1 MTRLALGLA
10 IASLLPLSGFA
21 QNTAEIL
28 GTVSDASGAVIAGA
42 EVKARNLRTNI
53 SSVAASDEAG
63 RFRIPQLQPG
73 TYEVEITKAGFA
85 RLIQGPI
92 ELNVN
97 RAAELTVRLEVS
109 ATAETIT
116 VASEA
121 ALVNTTNAEVG
132 INLDSR
138 RISELP
144 LAPNRNVLNL
154 ALLAAGVST
163 LSSGNSAF
171 AAGGVNFAVNG
182 MRVRSNNFMIDGQD
196 SNSPSVTGLLQPINN
211 PDTIAEF
218 RIVTNQFLPEYGRA
232 AGSVVNMITKSGSN
246 EFHGSL
252 YWFINTKE
260 LNTRSNLEKRTFAN
274 SPKRNENQFAGTF
287 GGPVIRNRTFFFGS
301 LLRQTDRV
309 FAAGSSIRGLP
320 TAEGQTVLRN
330 AVGSLPQIRAFLDN
344 APPAQTTEGA
354 PLRFNFGGQSF
365 SVPVG
370 TLSGA
375 APNLL
380 NAWQW
385 SARLDHRFN
394 DKHSIFGR
402 LLYDTRESV
411 SGQAVPPGLTSQSP
425 ALAANFSFGVNST
438 LSARYFNEFRA
449 GYGRTDSTTNAA
461 DPKAITI
468 PSIEISEMGL
478 IGFNAAATRTALGL
492 GVNLPQSQILNN
504 YQIVNNFSAIVGG
517 HAVKMGI
524 DFRRQEQYSDF
535 NPTLRGRLFY
545 NTLQD
550 YVDDIAQTAAINVLQ
565 AGLPKFQAYR
575 YYDFFAFFQDE
586 WRIRPDF
593 TLTYGVRYET
603 PGNPFDWLRAIN
615 DQVVAANNNR
625 PGFAVDKM
633 PGRDLDNWGA
643 RVGFNYRP
651 GWLGGK
657 TVFRGGYSRTYD
669 MMFNNIALNI
679 YSAWPF
685 TQVFAMPARSPN
697 SFATIDAIRA
707 GASRPP
713 IPANPNTITRTIVDS
728 TFRAPHAEQFAFN
741 IQRELP
747 DGWVVTAG
755 YIGTRGVGL
764 FQTVDG
770 NPTIPGTNGTQRVD
784 NSRGVIRLR
793 ANSAA
798 STYHAL
804 QVSAERRLSRN
815 FSMATHYT
823 WSAMIDDASEIF
835 NPSVAGEIA
844 VSQDSFN
851 RRSDRGRSTY
861 DRPHRFIINGT
872 YELPFFRS
880 QQGFAG
886 QLLGG
891 WVVSGFLN
899 LQSGPPFSPLNG
911 ADPGFRLS
919 GIDQLVGNAI
929 RPNVNTTLDVARMTV
944 EDIWNAGGRTLFSQV
959 TAASPIGNAG
969 RNILRADGINNI
981 DLAVN
986 KAWRLWNETSKM
998 NFRAEFYNLTNT
1010 RDFGIP
1016 NAFVNNAGFANQW
1029 NTDGGKRRI
1038 VLGLRMVF

>member
-1 MTRLALGLA
+1 MTRLARGLA
-10 IASLLPLSGFA
+10 AAGLFALSCFA
-21 QNTAEIL
+21 QNSAEIL
-28 GTVSDASGAVIAGA
+28 GTVTDASGAVIGGA
-42 EVKARNLRTNI
+42 DIRARHIRTNI
-53 SSVAASDEAG
+53 STAAVTDDAG

-73 TYEVEITKAGFA
+73 TYEVEIQKAGFA
-85 RLIQGPI
+85 KIIQGPI

-97 RAAELTVRLEVS
+97 RSAELTVRMEVS

-121 ALVNTTNAEVG
+121 ALINTTNAEVG

-138 RISELP
+138 QISELP

-163 LSSGNSAF
+163 LSSGNSNF

-232 AGSVVNMITKSGSN
+232 AGSVVNMITKGGSN
-246 EFHGSL
+246 DFHGSL
-252 YWFINTKE
+252 YWFVNTKE

-274 SPKRNENQFAGTF
+274 SPKRNENNFAGTF
-287 GGPVIRNRTFFFGS
+287 GGPVIKNRTFFFGS
-301 LLRQTDRV
+301 LLRATDRV
-309 FAAGSSIRGLP
+309 FQAGSSIAGLP
-320 TAEGQTVLRN
+320 TSEGQTVLRN
-330 AVGSLPQIRAFLDN
+330 AVGTRPQIQAFLNN
-344 APPAQTTEGA
+344 APPAQTTEGTPA
-354 PLRFNFGGQSF
+354 TFTANGQSYV
-365 SVPVG
+365 VPVG

-394 DKHSIFGR
+394 DRHNIFGR
-402 LLYDTRESV
+402 LLYDKRESV
-411 SGQAVPPGLTSQSP
+411 TGQAVPAGLTSQSP
-425 ALAANFSFGVNST
+425 ALSANFSFGVNST
-438 LSARYFNEFRA
+438 FSPRHFNEIRA
-449 GYGRTDSTTNAA
+449 GYGRVDSATNAS

-468 PSIEISEMGL
+468 PSLEISQLGL

-504 YQIVNNFSAIVGG
+504 YQIVDNFSVITGG
-517 HAVKMGI
+517 HAVKLGF
-524 DFRRQEQYSDF
+524 DFRRQEQFQDF

-550 YVDDIAQTAAINVLQ
+550 FVDDVAQTASINILQ
-565 AGLPKFQAYR
+565 QGVPPVQGYR
-575 YYDFFAFFQDE
+575 YYDYFAYVQDE
-586 WRIRPDF
+586 WRIRPNF
-593 TLTYGVRYET
+593 TLTYGIRYEA
-603 PGNPFDWLRAIN
+603 PGNAFAFLREIN
-615 DQVVAANNNR
+615 DRVVANNGGNPAYR
-625 PGFAVDKM
+625 ADPM
-633 PGRDLDNWGA
+633 PTRDLDNWA
-643 RVGFNYRP
+643 PRIGFNYRP
-651 GWLGGK
+651 EWAGGK
-657 TVFRGGYSRTYD
+657 MVFRGGYSRTYD

-685 TQVFAMPARSPN
+685 TQVFNMPARSPN
-697 SFATIDAIRA
+697 SFATIDPIRA
-707 GASRPP
+707 GTSRPP
-713 IPANPNTITRTIVDS
+713 VTNPNFITRTIADS
-728 TFRAPHAEQFAFN
+728 RFRAPSADQFAFN

-747 DGWVVTAG
+747 DGWVLTAG
-755 YIGTRGVGL
+755 YIATKGTGL
-764 FQTVDG
+764 FQTIDG
-770 NPTIPGTNGTQRVD
+770 NPTIPGSGGTQRVD
-784 NSRGVIRLR
+784 PTRGVIRLR
-793 ANSAA
+793 ANAA
-798 STYHAL
+798 SSIYHAGQL
-804 QVSAERRLSRN
+804 SLERRLSRN

-851 RRSDRGRSTY
+851 RRDDRGRSTY

-872 YELPFFRS
+872 FELPWFRG

-886 QLLGG
+886 KALGG

-899 LQSGPPFSPLNG
+899 LQSGPPFSALNG

-919 GIDQLVGNAI
+919 GIDSLVGNAI
-929 RPNVNTTLDVARMTV
+929 RPNVNTNLDLSGMTM
-944 EDIWNAGGRTLFSQV
+944 DQLLANGGRTLFSQV

-986 KAWRLWNETSKM
+986 KNWKLWNESSAM

-1016 NAFVNNAGFANQW
+1016 NAFVNNAGFGNQW